1 MGLTL
6 REILFWAP
14 EITELAKGTR
24 AMAESHSDSADF
36 YHSLITMSTWE
47 GQAASTALGSILMV
61 AGLHDVTSSQLSAAA
76 GAMDHCETEA
86 ETVANDVRDL
96 LNYAAE
102 APAVQV
108 NTDTN
113 QVITPDTTHLDTE
126 AAQKVADKVADLQ
139 SRLAKALDAAA
150 VVDAELAQAIASAT
164 GAPAVATTPTTLED
178 MLLPG
183 MPDGPLAEGEVRNLG
198 PVAGTG
204 AYPGIPG
211 IGAADLGE
219 IIELPNGQKIA
230 IFGDAYTGDKQGDGA
245 HYPSV
250 AVPVTFDADGNPQF
264 GEPIT
269 GPDGSPNVLFPLPK
283 AVAEAGANNALPSG
297 TIQMRDGR
305 TVMMVVGT
313 NTNEGLAPKGGS
325 WLVEIN
331 KGTDLS
337 NGRGLVPVDVPGGK
351 DSWRQWESAPAPLPN
366 NPDHLASAPG
376 SVPSQIS
383 GFEADDGN
391 VYIAADTFDRNQGVT
406 MYRVDADQVT
416 NRDAWQPWTG
426 QDWGRPGEVATI
438 PISPDRYGELSFRV
452 VDGSPVL
459 SGFNGSSGNVE
470 VLVGSSDDPT
480 KIFSESSK
488 TVVAAGGYW
497 GEPGKVPQNY
507 GGYIMPGATLSNMD
521 ILVSQWHTDTGSP
534 YKVGQF
540 RVNPSD

>member
-1 MGLTL
+1 MPLTL
-6 REILFWAP
+6 RELLFLPP
-14 EITELAKGTR
+14 EIAELARGTR
-24 AMAESHSDSADF
+24 EMADNHSNSSEF
-36 YHSLITMSTWE
+36 YRSLATMSTWQ
-47 GQAASTALGSILMV
+47 GQAAGAAMSSMLMI
-61 AGLHDVTSSQLSAAA
+61 AGLHDVASGQLKTAAA
-76 GAMDHCETEA
+76 AMDGCETDA

-102 APAVQV
+102 APGVQV

-113 QVITPDTTHLDTE
+113 QLTPPDTTHLDAE
-126 AAQKVADKVADLQ
+126 SAQKVSDKVADLQ
-139 SRLAKALDAAA
+139 ARIAKVLAAGAA
-150 VVDAELAQAIASAT
+150 VDGDLAQAIATAT
-164 GAPAVATTPTTLED
+164 GVPAGNTPTSLQD
-178 MLLPG
+178 LLLPG
-183 MPDGPLAEGEVRNLG
+183 MSNDGPLAEGEVRNLG

-230 IFGDAYTGDKQGDGA
+230 IFGDSYSGDKQGDGT

-250 AVPVTFDADGNPQF
+250 AVPVTFDAQGRPQF
-264 GEPIT
+264 GKPIT

-297 TIQMRDGR
+297 SIQMRDGR

-325 WLVEIN
+325 WLVEVN

-351 DSWRQWESAPAPLPN
+351 DSWKPWESAPAPLPN
-366 NPDHLASAPG
+366 DPNHRASAPG

-426 QDWGRPGEVATI
+426 SDWGNPGDAGKALTGPGV
-438 PISPDRYGELSFRV
+438 DFGELSFRE
-452 VDGSPVL
+452 VDGRPVL
-459 SGFNGSSGNVE
+459 SGFNAATGNVE
-470 VLVGSSDDPT
+470 VRVGDTPT
-480 KIFSESSK
+480 DIFGPTTPT
-488 TVVAAGGYW
+488 TVVAQGGYW

-507 GGYIMPGATLSNMD
+507 GGYIMPGSTLDDMR
-521 ILVSQWHTDTGSP
+521 ILVSQWNTETGSP
-534 YKVGQF
+534 YTVGQF
-540 RVNPSD
+540 KVNPHD